1 MYYTHFNEQFVHQI
15 EPGGDIIFLER
26 FKLDNK
32 HFASD
37 LLTSDE
43 TEFFLEEK
51 ITLIAY
57 LLHQND

>member
-1 MYYTHFNEQFVHQI
+1 MHQI

-37 LLTSDE
+37 LLMSAE
-43 TEFFLEEK
+43 T
-51 ITLIAY
+51 
-57 LLHQND
+57 QNFSLKRK